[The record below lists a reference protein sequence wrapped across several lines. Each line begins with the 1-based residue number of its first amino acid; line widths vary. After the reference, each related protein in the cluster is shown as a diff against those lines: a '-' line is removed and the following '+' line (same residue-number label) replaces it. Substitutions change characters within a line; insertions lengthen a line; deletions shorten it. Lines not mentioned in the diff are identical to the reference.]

1 MRRVVFAR
9 YLCGMTTVSDLCA
22 AMESLAPTRLA
33 GDWDNVGLLLG
44 RRDAPIK
51 RVLLCID
58 LTQAVADEAVN
69 CGAQAIVSYHPILF
83 EPANRVTADDA
94 SGRALLTLMESKIA
108 VYSPHTAL
116 DAAPGGMADWLASGI
131 GAGVRSPI
139 EPASEQRESEA
150 VKVVTHVPRGDVES
164 VRLAMSAAG
173 AGQIGNYTECS
184 TQIACDGTFK
194 GGDHSS
200 PVIGNTGELHTVQE
214 YCLTMVCSNACI
226 AAVMHAARAAHPY
239 EEPPIQIVPLMEIP
253 MLGTGGGRVVR
264 LDDPRTLIE
273 IAESMKSHLGVQS
286 LRAAEATGAPTH
298 HAVVSCCPGAGGS
311 MLAAAEAAG
320 STLHI
325 TGEMRHHDVLAA
337 CERGMCIMLAGH
349 TNTERGYLP
358 SLRDRI
364 GRRLS
369 VEVRIATTDHTPWR
383 TV

>member
-1 MRRVVFAR
+1 
-9 YLCGMTTVSDLCA
+9 MTTVSDLCA

-44 RRDAPIK
+44 RRDVPIE

-69 CGAQAIVSYHPILF
+69 CDAQAIVSYHPILF
-83 EPANRVTADDA
+83 EPAKRVTADDV
-94 SGRALLTLMESKIA
+94 SGRTLLTLFESKIA

-116 DAAPGGMADWLASGI
+116 DASVGGMADWLASGI
-131 GAGVRSPI
+131 GSGECSPI

-150 VKVVTHVPRGDVES
+150 VKIVTHVPREDVEA
-164 VRLAMSAAG
+164 VRIAMSAAG

-194 GGDHSS
+194 GGDQSR
-200 PVIGNTGELHTVQE
+200 PVIGNTGELHRVQE

-226 AAVMHAARAAHPY
+226 AAVVHAARHAHPY
-239 EEPPIQIVPLMEIP
+239 EEPPIQVIPLMAIP
-253 MLGTGGGRVVR
+253 LLGTGGGRVVR

-286 LRAAEATGAPTH
+286 LRVAEATRTPMQHTI
-298 HAVVSCCPGAGGS
+298 VSCCPGAGGS

-358 SLRDRI
+358 ALRDRI
-364 GRRLS
+364 SSQLS

-383 TV
+383 TI